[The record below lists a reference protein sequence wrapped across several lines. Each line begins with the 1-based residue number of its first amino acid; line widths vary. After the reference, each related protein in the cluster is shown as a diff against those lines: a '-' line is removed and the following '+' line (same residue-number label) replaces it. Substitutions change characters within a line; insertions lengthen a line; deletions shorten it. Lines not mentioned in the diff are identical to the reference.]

1 MVRPWSRSIWSFF
14 DYIFDFWYFIF
25 FPIIWLN
32 YYFIESLIDFCC
44 MVSLAKK
51 CSITWQSGGL
61 QGNNSQ
67 LKDWGTR
74 GRVFTKLISAHEEN
88 SHTEEQTDWEVWGS
102 REVDPFTVKCVL
114 WWRHMAMFWMFAF
127 FLKSSKNH
135 GGSKL
140 KQTSVSCFFQAWRTA
155 TFAGVG
161 RSMMSVSQSE
171 YLVTRARAFHSRE
184 WHTHINILER
194 RKLLLVLFGAERKD
208 CSKLT
213 GYTF

>member
-32 YYFIESLIDFCC
+32 YYIIESLIDCCC

-127 FLKSSKNH
+127 FLNH
-135 GGSKL
+135 LKIMEDQNSNKLLFHVFFRLEGQQLLLGLGG
-140 KQTSVSCFFQAWRTA
+140 AWW
-155 TFAGVG
+155 V
-161 RSMMSVSQSE
+161 SVSQ
-171 YLVTRARAFHSRE
+171 
-184 WHTHINILER
+184 NI
-194 RKLLLVLFGAERKD
+194 
-208 CSKLT
+208 
-213 GYTF
+213 